1 MDYVTRGV
9 CGQEGCRERR
19 YYIDNGLW
27 YCRRGHLQEG
37 VQVAEDGDDFGNLG
51 KIHRVK
57 KEIREKSTKTLHG
70 RPAWTLFLQIYQLIL
85 WKQSHALVHDHGFP
99 QELEIV
105 VRDLWALR
113 LPDYRLKITESNED
127 EDGDTDR
134 EVFSSQAA
142 QSDDSEVGFK
152 PNSRFVEWP
161 RLIDA
166 VALCYLAALLMRVPV
181 CVNDFYDMIM
191 QQQIPFTRV
200 LANVPPEMR
209 EKLPPELTGILESNK
224 LPEVEHLHK
233 AVQALSLFYQRRF
246 EVVLPPLNWPI
257 LLFRHIKRLAL
268 PIEVYDAVK
277 ALKSLLDVTFEYP
290 KPKAAI
296 ERKKSHHY
304 PDVELIVLI
313 IISTKLL
320 FPFDDVKRYPT
331 TNKEPAAQ
339 TMDWSR
345 WAIAQTAFESDSHF
359 KKNIGK
365 DAAIRIT
372 DSDVLNMSTDQ
383 LDHYMDWYADSWL
396 DTSAPPGRL
405 AELFPIQRGDIQP
418 SSATDPGPPSAPGVT
433 PDAIQK
439 KLDTLLHEVMQD
451 AKPRRVIPGDNEEPK
466 RPGEVYRR
474 YRWESQLSG
483 TARTFYE
490 MAAQLAAV
498 PLKTLVRAVTL
509 AEYQIARRDEKRQ
522 HREFFENQGVEVDDS
537 DADQNIETEDSGDD
551 QEY

>member
-51 KIHRVK
+51 KVHRVK

-99 QELEIV
+99 EELEIV

-113 LPDYRLKITESNED
+113 LPDYKLKITDSNED
-127 EDGDTDR
+127 EDVDTNR
-134 EVFSSQAA
+134 EVFSSQVI

-166 VALCYLAALLMRVPV
+166 VGLCYIAALLMRVPV
-181 CVNDFYDMIM
+181 CVNDFYDMII

-200 LANVPPEMR
+200 TASVPPEMR

-224 LPEVEHLHK
+224 LPEVGHLHN

-246 EVVLPPLNWPI
+246 EVVLPPLNWPV

-277 ALKSLLDVTFEYP
+277 NLKNLLNVTFEYP
-290 KPKAAI
+290 KPKATI
-296 ERKKSHHY
+296 EQKKSHHY
-304 PDVELIVLI
+304 PDVELVVLI
-313 IISTKLL
+313 VIATKLL

-331 TNKEPAAQ
+331 TNMEPATQ
-339 TMDWSR
+339 IMDWSQ
-345 WAIAQTAFESDSHF
+345 WALAQTAFDSDSYF
-359 KKNIGK
+359 KENIGK
-365 DAAIRIT
+365 DAAVRIT

-396 DTSAPPGRL
+396 DTSAAPGRL
-405 AELFPIQRGDIQP
+405 AEMFPIQRGDAQP
-418 SSATDPGPPSAPGVT
+418 NSTIDHGPPSDPAVAPDT
-433 PDAIQK
+433 TQK
-439 KLDTLLHEVMQD
+439 KLDTLLHEVMQNI
-451 AKPRRVIPGDNEEPK
+451 KPRRVIPGENEEPK

-490 MAAQLAAV
+490 IAAQLAAV

-509 AEYQIARRDEKRQ
+509 AEYKIAKSDERRQR
-522 HREFFENQGVEVDDS
+522 REFFENQGVEVDDS
-537 DADQNIETEDSGDD
+537 DADQDLEIEDSDED
-551 QEY
+551 QEF